1 MTSIF
6 FFSILF
12 PKLASS
18 QLTENK
24 CINKISVNYLQKI
37 ELQSFELKKKYYF
50 RSE

>member
-6 FFSILF
+6 SFSILF
-12 PKLASS
+12 PKLVNS

-37 ELQSFELKKKYYF
+37 EL
-50 RSE
+50 